1 MSKFPRVQFV
11 IAFIILVTFLL
22 WLHDARSRADNQ
34 RPLVTSS
41 IQIKPGQSWTYEWA
55 YSEAGPWSRSWSTNV
70 ETDLRPK
77 LIRTVVLN

>member
-1 MSKFPRVQFV
+1 MNKFPGVQFV
-11 IAFIILVTFLL
+11 VAFVLIVTLLL
-22 WLHDARSRADNQ
+22 WLHDVRSKASNQ
-34 RPLVTSS
+34 RSFVTSS

-77 LIRTVVLN
+77 LIRTVILN